1 MNQVAPSPSR
11 RRGRDAKRISRIG
24 AISHVP
30 DIVGPGLRGGSY
42 KPLTDAQMDTI
53 IDAAKRVLEDYGM
66 ADATPA
72 ITELL
77 LSHGARQKGNRIA
90 IPREMVDA
98 ALETACRSF
107 DLYGIDGEKKITLG
121 GDHVNFGTN
130 SYVPSVR
137 DMETGEFRNP
147 TVTDLYDLT
156 RLADKLDNYHY
167 VRIPVI
173 ARDLSPDEFDVNS
186 AYAVASGTS
195 KPFCLAISF
204 EQFVD
209 PVTDLFDIIAGGPG
223 EFAKRPFCLPIT
235 VPIVPPMKFAYDS
248 CLAID
253 RMIDKGYPVIM
264 YSAGMVGA
272 TSPAPLAGMLVQ
284 SLAEIFAVLV
294 WVNLKKPGH
303 PMMAGLAPLGCDI
316 RSGACVMGSAEHVL
330 LEAAS
335 AQLCN
340 YLDLPGAQLSGTT
353 DAKRE
358 DYQAGAE
365 KTLGAITIALA
376 GSNHVGLMGGG
387 FAANMGMTAEAL
399 VMDNDNLGNAL
410 RVLKG
415 IEVNESTLAYES
427 IGETIRGDGH
437 YLGHSE
443 TMRLVSTEFYYPEFI
458 DRDAIG
464 DWEERGKPDPL
475 VRAKAR
481 AEEVLATHF
490 PGHISE
496 AKDAEIRAKFAIKIA
511 REDMSPGARRP
522 LTAQKA

>member
-72 ITELL
+72 ITALL

-186 AYAVASGTS
+186 AYAVAMGTG
-195 KPFCLAISF
+195 KPLGIAVAGSLGTAASLASAC
-204 EQFVD
+204 ELD
-209 PVTDLFDIIAGGPG
+209 RPVRLADGNWDAIQVFNSIAAVIL
-223 EFAKRPFCLPIT
+223 EE
-235 VPIVPPMKFAYDS
+235 
-248 CLAID
+248 
-253 RMIDKGYPVIM
+253 GYGCETEMVTG
-264 YSAGMVGA
+264 GMVPLFTALGKNDIDIFMDVWIPNNKEIWEETSSKGA
-272 TSPAPLAGMLVQ
+272 VELGVMYPDATEGWYVPRYVVEGD
-284 SLAEIFAVLV
+284 AE
-294 WVNLKKPGH
+294 
-303 PMMAGLAPLGCDI
+303 
-316 RSGACVMGSAEHVL
+316 R
-330 LEAAS
+330 
-335 AQLCN
+335 
-340 YLDLPGAQLSGTT
+340 
-353 DAKRE
+353 
-358 DYQAGAE
+358 
-365 KTLGAITIALA
+365 
-376 GSNHVGLMGGG
+376 
-387 FAANMGMTAEAL
+387 
-399 VMDNDNLGNAL
+399 
-410 RVLKG
+410 G
-415 IEVNESTLAYES
+415 IE
-427 IGETIRGDGH
+427 
-437 YLGHSE
+437 
-443 TMRLVSTEFYYPEFI
+443 
-458 DRDAIG
+458 
-464 DWEERGKPDPL
+464 PDQIL
-475 VRAKAR
+475 AR
-481 AEEVLATHF
+481 AEILDLVSAGPIDEDIAPRAAAQLVIAGATVERVVSRLPVEF
-490 PGHISE
+490 VIPSAAAEQVVPGSALDFVVSAPTVDGVV
-496 AKDAEIRAKFAIKIA
+496 AKPAK
-511 REDMSPGARRP
+511 
-522 LTAQKA
+522 